1 MMQNYQ
7 SYVSQRS
14 WLPLLLP
21 LLLVLLVATA
31 VACGGG
37 EAPAPEGEMESAA
50 SDPAPAATP
59 RVFFVAPQDGQMISV
74 DNPVVF
80 EFGMENYELSPV
92 PEEVEQP
99 RAGMGHHH
107 LGVDTE
113 CLPAGEVIP
122 QSDPW
127 VHFGDAS
134 TTIEMMLEPGEH
146 TFALQLGDDEHR
158 TQDGLCETI
167 TIRIEEGI

>member
-1 MMQNYQ
+1 MQNYQ
-7 SYVSQRS
+7 SYVSQRG
-14 WLPLLLP
+14 WLP

-80 EFGMENYELSPV
+80 EFGWRTTSSPRYRKRSSSRGPV
-92 PEEVEQP
+92 W
-99 RAGMGHHH
+99 G
-107 LGVDTE
+107 
-113 CLPAGEVIP
+113 
-122 QSDPW
+122 
-127 VHFGDAS
+127 
-134 TTIEMMLEPGEH
+134 
-146 TFALQLGDDEHR
+146 
-158 TQDGLCETI
+158 TI
-167 TIRIEEGI
+167 TWGRHRVSPGWRGDSSVRSLGALR